1 MNRIHTLIIGATR
14 GLGREI
20 AKTLQAE
27 RHLISAVGRNLADNT
42 KIPGVHYYLT
52 DLTDSQKF
60 ANTLKKIIKQNGK
73 LNHLVF
79 CQRFRGQ
86 EKENWQGEISIALTA
101 TKNIIE
107 QLKDEFSKDSDNSIV
122 VISSIISNFIGLEQ
136 PVSYHV
142 AKSGLIQL
150 VRYYAVVLGPS
161 GIRVNSVSPGTFV
174 KEESRD
180 FYEKNSKLQDLY
192 KKITPL
198 GRMNTSADIANV
210 VSFLVNPK
218 SSFITGQNIIVD
230 GGISLHSHE
239 TLARSLI
246 NYQHPNIKNK
256 K

>member
-1 MNRIHTLIIGATR
+1 MSKIHTLVIGATR

-20 AKTLQAE
+20 VKTLHSE
-27 RHLISAVGRNLADNT
+27 GHLISAVGRHLVKNSKT
-42 KIPGVHYYLT
+42 PGVSYLLT
-52 DLTDSQKF
+52 DLTDSQKL
-60 ANTLKKIIKQNGK
+60 AKTLDAIVKQNGK
-73 LNHLVF
+73 LNNLVF
-79 CQRFRGQ
+79 CQRFRGDG
-86 EKENWQGEISIALTA
+86 KDNWQGEISITLAV

-107 QLKDEFSKDSDNSIV
+107 QLKDQFRKDSDKSIV
-122 VISSIISNFIGLEQ
+122 AISSIINKYIALEQ

-150 VRYYAVVLGPS
+150 VRYYAVILGPL

-174 KEESRD
+174 KEESRE
-180 FYEKNSKLQDLY
+180 FYENNKKLQGLY